1 MSHRT
6 RCSVTDGADVVFF
19 RHVLHDEVHGRFL
32 FSSSS
37 SSLVAQ
43 SSVVVVGVFCSALMC
58 RATLWVFSFF
68 FFLTAECCCE
78 ETFFLGEKWK
88 KMGGKN
94 PRKKKVNAHFVN
106 TNTIRESYR
115 SRPFRRRHGTRE
127 RDDEG
132 AESDEMK
139 TMKKKNKTPPSQHNS
154 PTVHHPFSFHCSATC
169 SHGILRCDVCLF
181 FFVAFQSLSLSRV
194 FFTRV
199 EEDGRLNDSSIIDG
213 CTSRRLGDEQGH
225 RNVLE
230 EAKRVV
236 TTRPCDQS

>member
-1 MSHRT
+1 MEKSGGKKTHAKKKST
-6 RCSVTDGADVVFF
+6 HILSTPTQLGNHIAL
-19 RHVLHDEVHGRFL
+19 VLF
-32 FSSSS
+32 
-37 SSLVAQ
+37 
-43 SSVVVVGVFCSALMC
+43 VVVMALARETT
-58 RATLWVFSFF
+58 RA
-68 FFLTAECCCE
+68 
-78 ETFFLGEKWK
+78 
-88 KMGGKN
+88 
-94 PRKKKVNAHFVN
+94 
-106 TNTIRESYR
+106 
-115 SRPFRRRHGTRE
+115 
-127 RDDEG
+127 

-169 SHGILRCDVCLF
+169 SHGMLRCDVCLF
-181 FFVAFQSLSLSRV
+181 FFCRVSVSLSLSRV

-199 EEDGRLNDSSIIDG
+199 EEDGRLNDGSSIIDG

>member
-1 MSHRT
+1 MS
-6 RCSVTDGADVVFF
+6 AVVRRPFF
-19 RHVLHDEVHGRFL
+19 
-32 FSSSS
+32 
-37 SSLVAQ
+37 
-43 SSVVVVGVFCSALMC
+43 
-58 RATLWVFSFF
+58 W
-68 FFLTAECCCE
+68 
-78 ETFFLGEKWK
+78 
-88 KMGGKN
+88 GKN
-94 PRKKKVNAHFVN
+94 GKKWGKKNQTQKKKVNAHFVN

-132 AESDEMK
+132 GRVRRDEDDEEEEQNAAVSTQFSDGASSVFFPLLGDVQPRDVE
-139 TMKKKNKTPPSQHNS
+139 
-154 PTVHHPFSFHCSATC
+154 V
-169 SHGILRCDVCLF
+169 RCVSLF
-181 FFVAFQSLSLSRV
+181 FCRVSVSLSLSRV

-199 EEDGRLNDSSIIDG
+199 EEDGRLNDGSSIIDG

>member
-1 MSHRT
+1 M
-6 RCSVTDGADVVFF
+6 
-19 RHVLHDEVHGRFL
+19 
-32 FSSSS
+32 
-37 SSLVAQ
+37 
-43 SSVVVVGVFCSALMC
+43 
-58 RATLWVFSFF
+58 
-68 FFLTAECCCE
+68 
-78 ETFFLGEKWK
+78 GE
-88 KMGGKN
+88 KN

-132 AESDEMK
+132 GRVRRDEDDEEEEQNAAVSTQFSDGASSVFFPLLGDVQPRDVE
-139 TMKKKNKTPPSQHNS
+139 
-154 PTVHHPFSFHCSATC
+154 V
-169 SHGILRCDVCLF
+169 RCVY
-181 FFVAFQSLSLSRV
+181 FFVAFQSVSLSLSLARASRV
-194 FFTRV
+194 FFTRIA
-199 EEDGRLNDSSIIDG
+199 EDGRLNDGSSIIDG

>member
-1 MSHRT
+1 P
-6 RCSVTDGADVVFF
+6 
-19 RHVLHDEVHGRFL
+19 
-32 FSSSS
+32 
-37 SSLVAQ
+37 
-43 SSVVVVGVFCSALMC
+43 
-58 RATLWVFSFF
+58 
-68 FFLTAECCCE
+68 
-78 ETFFLGEKWK
+78 FFLGEKWK
-88 KMGGKN
+88 KMGEKN

-132 AESDEMK
+132 GRVRRDEDDEEEEQNAAVSTQFSDGASSVFFPLLGDVQPRDVE
-139 TMKKKNKTPPSQHNS
+139 
-154 PTVHHPFSFHCSATC
+154 V
-169 SHGILRCDVCLF
+169 RCVSLF
-181 FFVAFQSLSLSRV
+181 FCRVSVSLSLSRV

-199 EEDGRLNDSSIIDG
+199 EEDGRLNDGSSIIDG

>member
-1 MSHRT
+1 MK
-6 RCSVTDGADVVFF
+6 CMEG
-19 RHVLHDEVHGRFL
+19 L
-32 FSSSS
+32 FSPPPSSHGLRS
-37 SSLVAQ
+37 SSL
-43 SSVVVVGVFCSALMC
+43 GVFLAAFSVSALMC
-58 RATLWVFSFF
+58 RATLWVFSFSF

-78 ETFFLGEKWK
+78 ETFFF
-88 KMGGKN
+88 GGKMEKN
-94 PRKKKVNAHFVN
+94 GGKKPTQKKVNAHFVN

-132 AESDEMK
+132 GRVRRDEDDEEEEQNAAVSTQFSDGASSVFFPLLGDVQPRDVE
-139 TMKKKNKTPPSQHNS
+139 
-154 PTVHHPFSFHCSATC
+154 V
-169 SHGILRCDVCLF
+169 RCVSLF
-181 FFVAFQSLSLSRV
+181 FCRVSVSLSLSRV

-199 EEDGRLNDSSIIDG
+199 EEDGRLNDGSSIIDG